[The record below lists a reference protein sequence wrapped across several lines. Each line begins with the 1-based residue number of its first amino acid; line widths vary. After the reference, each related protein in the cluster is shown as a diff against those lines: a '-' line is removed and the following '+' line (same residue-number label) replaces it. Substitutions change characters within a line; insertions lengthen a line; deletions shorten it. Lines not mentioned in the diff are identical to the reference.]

1 MSKYLEHVF
10 ILFLVLSG
18 FLSSA
23 CEKQKRYDLFPLKV
37 GNEFYY
43 TYYKYRY
50 TGISAYTNGTETW
63 KVISESSPGNS
74 ITYIIERKL
83 NATLKVAGQTIQISD
98 SIQYFE
104 ISEDMSSSL
113 LSSSSM
119 LLFLDI
125 SFKRYQND
133 SQLELKQEGHSDMEG
148 WSYLFKADSGLTKF
162 TYYHPPNHITNESLT
177 LDSLKIFQ

>member
-1 MSKYLEHVF
+1 MFKNLTLIGKRSKFGIMRKNLIYVF

-18 FLSSA
+18 FLFST

-43 TYYKYRY
+43 KYYKYRY

-63 KVISESSPGNS
+63 KVVSESSQGNS
-74 ITYIIERKL
+74 ITYRIERKL

-104 ISEDMSSSL
+104 INEDISSSL

-119 LLFLDI
+119 LLFLEI

-133 SQLELKQEGHSDMEG
+133 SQIEIKQEGHSNTED
-148 WSYLFKADSGLTKF
+148 WSYLFKGRSWRSG
-162 TYYHPPNHITNESLT
+162 
-177 LDSLKIFQ
+177 